1 MIPDTRPWLYISS
14 KINIG
19 RNFLEDVIA
28 TEDGIGSEKKRT
40 ITLQKLNK
48 KIYLGIS
55 ITVKSQIT

>member
-28 TEDGIGSEKKRT
+28 TEDSIGSEKKE
-40 ITLQKLNK
+40 L
-48 KIYLGIS
+48 
-55 ITVKSQIT
+55 